1 MAETVQI
8 NDKLTRETGKNKQ
21 ITLFEPVSA
30 SWFKTVQQKLN
41 NPVNRTLTEV
51 AIQRRGQEAE
61 LIYNTFHTW
70 IRTALQWEV
79 KQARDTGVLL
89 IDLHGHG
96 HPHEYIELGFRLSA
110 SLLNNIAGEAEEER
124 DWRRIVTSSAR
135 HEFTLRHLLKRR
147 FGSSN
152 EAIRD
157 CLIGESSFSSC
168 LLKHFGRDPV
178 LGSIKC
184 VPSRNRIGPGKQGY
198 YNGGWIVRSHAKL
211 ARVDSLQ
218 IELPMSIRC
227 QPNEAREAA
236 ITALAGAIRQFHGLH
251 YLGTGDS
258 SETDRHVNGKDLSKT
273 R

>member
-1 MAETVQI
+1 M
-8 NDKLTRETGKNKQ
+8 
-21 ITLFEPVSA
+21 
-30 SWFKTVQQKLN
+30 
-41 NPVNRTLTEV
+41 

-70 IRTALQWEV
+70 IRAALQWEV
-79 KQARDTGVLL
+79 KQARDSGVLL

-110 SLLNNIAGEAEEER
+110 TLLNNIAGELEEER

-135 HEFTLRHLLKRR
+135 HEFTMRHLLKRR

-168 LLKHFGRDPV
+168 ILKHFGRDPV
-178 LGSIKC
+178 LGSVKC
-184 VPSRNRIGPGKQGY
+184 VPSKNRLGPGKQGY

-236 ITALAGAIRQFHGLH
+236 ITALAGAIRQFHSLH
-251 YLGTGDS
+251 YLEQGDS
-258 SETDRHVNGKDLSKT
+258 SETDRHVHGKDLSKT